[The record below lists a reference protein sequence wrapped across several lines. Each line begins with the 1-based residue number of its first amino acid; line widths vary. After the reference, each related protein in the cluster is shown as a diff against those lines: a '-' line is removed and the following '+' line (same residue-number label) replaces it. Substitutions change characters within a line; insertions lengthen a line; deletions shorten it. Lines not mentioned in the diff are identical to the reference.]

1 MWKKYFNIFTV
12 IFAIFILFILYSSGA
27 NYSQENKFKYVGVK
41 VCAVC
46 HDSEEIG
53 SQSKIWEKSLH
64 AKAFVTLASDR
75 ALEQAREAGV
85 DVHPQKSEKCL
96 KCHIP
101 GAGLDES
108 HFAETY
114 KKEEGITC
122 EVCHG
127 PGSAYKDIC
136 KLKDREKFLAN
147 GGKIPSEKD
156 CLKCHDELSFNFK
169 QKFREIAHLV
179 QNKK

>member
-1 MWKKYFNIFTV
+1 MKKFLALLTFIYV
-12 IFAIFILFILYSSGA
+12 IVFFLILYLSDKE
-27 NYSQENKFKYVGVK
+27 YSQEKKFKYVGVK
-41 VCAVC
+41 ECAIC
-46 HDSEEIG
+46 HESEEIG
-53 SQSKIWEKSLH
+53 AQSKIWEKSLH

-85 DVHPQKSEKCL
+85 DVHPQDSEKCL
-96 KCHIP
+96 KCHIA

-127 PGSAYKDIC
+127 PGSVYKDVC

-147 GGKIPSEKD
+147 GGIVPDEKI
-156 CLKCHDELSFNFK
+156 CLKCHDEPSFTFK
-169 QKFREIAHLV
+169 EKFREIRHPV
-179 QNKK
+179 PKNK